1 MIIEIMIEIN
11 NLTKF
16 SLNKTF
22 FIGVAKKVLKG
33 ENRLKENVSIAF
45 VSPAEI
51 HELNKQYRKK
61 DKPTDVLSFE
71 KVSDFKEEFSEVIIC
86 PSVVR
91 ENAKESKLSFKK
103 ELAKVLIHGI
113 LHNFGYDHEVSEAE
127 AEKMFAKQDY
137 YLSKVK

>member
-1 MIIEIMIEIN
+1 MIEIN

-16 SLNKTF
+16 ALNKTF

-45 VSPAEI
+45 VSPTEI
-51 HELNKQYRKK
+51 HKLNKQYRKK

-71 KVSDFKEEFSEVIIC
+71 KTSDFKEECSEVIIC
-86 PSVVR
+86 PLVVR

-103 ELAKVLIHGI
+103 ELSKVLIHGI
-113 LHNFGYDHEVSEAE
+113 LHNFGYDHEQSEEE
-127 AEKMFAKQDY
+127 AEKMFQKQDY

>member
-1 MIIEIMIEIN
+1 MIEIN

>member
-1 MIIEIMIEIN
+1 MIEIN

-103 ELAKVLIHGI
+103 ELAKDLIHGI